1 MSIEVKID
9 QLIKCQSLMQNDV
22 KEIKTVLAGDDYGNE
37 GLVKD
42 HKELKDKFYKLREDV
57 RKFKIIGGVLS
68 FILGGVITVIS
79 IFK

>member
-1 MSIEVKID
+1 MSVEAKID
-9 QLIKCQSLMQNDV
+9 QLIESQSLIQNDV

-42 HKELKDKFYKLREDV
+42 HKDLKDKFYKLREDV

-68 FILGGVITVIS
+68 FIIGGIITVIGV
-79 IFK
+79 FK